1 MESGLFFVSLFFKIE
16 ATWSLELFQLCQKCL
31 WQLNNDM
38 NKKLVNCKMLSKNK
52 SNVFFF
58 LQIKHSR

>member
-16 ATWSLELFQLCQKCL
+16 ATWSLELFKLCQKCL
-31 WQLNNDM
+31 RQLNNDM
-38 NKKLVNCKMLSKNK
+38 NKKLVTVKCFQRIKVLC
-52 SNVFFF
+52 FF